1 MAYIWSMKIIE
12 TPVFTKKV
20 ISLLTN
26 EEYRNLQNELILN
39 PEKGKIIRGSGGLRK
54 VRFGKAGRG
63 KSGGVRVIYYWI
75 LPKDMILMLLIY
87 PKNEQ
92 DNLSSS
98 QLKLLKLL
106 VEKELQ

>member
-1 MAYIWSMKIIE
+1 ME
-12 TPVFTKKV
+12 HGF
-20 ISLLTN
+20 N
-26 EEYRNLQNELILN
+26 
-39 PEKGKIIRGSGGLRK
+39 GLD
-54 VRFGKAGRG
+54 RFSRIKN

>member
-1 MAYIWSMKIIE
+1 MAYICAMKIIE
-12 TPVFTKKV
+12 TPVFTKK
-20 ISLLTN
+20 INDLLTN

-54 VRFGKAGRG
+54 IRFGKTGHG

-75 LPKDMILMLLIY
+75 LPKDTILMLLVY

-92 DNLSSS
+92 DNLSQS
-98 QLKLLKLL
+98 QLKLLRSL